1 MFSHA
6 RINELYKTQAT
17 NDQAPPPLRRCAYI
31 GFQMFIHPK
40 RRISAFLSTA
50 FTLRAGGEKSSEHI
64 PEETHIGYISV

>member
-1 MFSHA
+1 MHA
-6 RINELYKTQAT
+6 STSYTKHKPRMIK
-17 NDQAPPPLRRCAYI
+17 PPPPPPRCAYI